1 MSGTGGRTLLT
12 VRGLAKRFGGLVAV
26 DDVDFDLDDGE
37 ILGIIGPNG
46 AGKTTTFNLIAGALR
61 ADAGS
66 IRLRDAEIAGLPA
79 HKVAARGILRTF
91 QHNRPFKGMN
101 VLENLLVGAHRRVR
115 ARPWAAALG
124 LPSARREDAALAAAA
139 RETLA
144 FVGLGDHAAS
154 DVSKLSFGQ
163 GRLLECARALMGEP
177 AIILF
182 DEPAAGLT
190 SVEAERLGGVIR
202 GIAARGIAVL
212 LIEHDMRFLL
222 PLAHRVVVLDR
233 GAKIADGTPAAISR
247 EPAVIEAYLGRH
259 AGAAA

>member
-1 MSGTGGRTLLT
+1 MSAPLLC
-12 VRGLAKRFGGLVAV
+12 VRGLVKRFGGLLAV
-26 DDVDFDLDDGE
+26 NEVDFDLSAGE

-46 AGKTTTFNLIAGALR
+46 AGKTTTFNLIAGALA

-66 IRLRDAEIAGLPA
+66 IRFRDAEIAGLPA
-79 HKVAARGILRTF
+79 HRVAARGLLRTF

-101 VLENLLVGAHRRVR
+101 VLENVLVGAHRRVT
-115 ARPWAAALG
+115 AAPWAVALG
-124 LPSARREDAALAAAA
+124 LPQARREDAALARAA
-139 RETLA
+139 RETLE
-144 FVGLGDHAAS
+144 FVGLAGDELR
-154 DVSKLSFGQ
+154 DVTLLSFGQ

-177 AIILF
+177 GVILF

-190 SVEAERLGGVIR
+190 GAEVERLAAVIR
-202 GIAARGIAVL
+202 GIARRGIAVL

-222 PLAHRVVVLDR
+222 PLADRVVVLDR
-233 GAKIADGTPAAISR
+233 GTKIADGTPAAIAR